1 MLPRPKLLWITSL
14 LLAGLAA
21 TAAAE
26 GMATFAVYAGLM
38 ALAPLR
44 ARKAHVAW
52 GGALGY
58 GAFGWYA
65 LGLAPAVNGLTL
77 GGPFG
82 GSPLVFA
89 VAAVI
94 TVLRL
99 VALRHAATGAWVA
112 AGLAREVD
120 AMTHR
125 L

>member
-52 GGALGY
+52 GSALGF

-65 LGLAPAVNGLTL
+65 LGVAPAISGLSL

-82 GSPLVFA
+82 GAPVVFA

-99 VALRHAATGAWVA
+99 VALRHAATRAWVA
-112 AGLAREVD
+112 AGLARDVE
-120 AMTHR
+120 AMTQR